1 MSIINS
7 GVNLL
12 ENGAKY
18 RITLKANQM
27 KEIPQLKFLTEQ
39 FENPT
44 LKIGINGRGE
54 EGSTF
59 GIKLKSAK
67 PQKNS
72 SKEFIWLDAYGRI
85 DYRDKTP
92 IIQGRTD
99 GLYNSGGKVSAH
111 IHKFQ
116 LGKKLDTSKN
126 FTFVNDD
133 VFDLIRVK
141 SDNKNTN
148 LEIDIEK
155 EGLPHLN
162 KLLKGFG
169 LNIDVEKSLTDA
181 ALNFD
186 KFSKDLAKKIDKIKP
201 SKTIDKKVKVDA
213 KTAIQSIKMPK
224 EEEIKINPH
233 DFFKEDIPETEV
245 NTLQKINQTVE
256 RNKKVYNLKQ
266 QIQKDELQIA
276 LLENRLAEVQRKF
289 KETTSTQNKISQ
301 VSMLNMIKEDLANAK
316 QVKSTHQLQLLELTK
331 SM

>member
-1 MSIINS
+1 MTIINS

-12 ENGAKY
+12 EKGAKY

-67 PQKNS
+67 PQENS

-92 IIQGRTD
+92 IIQGRTN
-99 GLYNSGGKVSAH
+99 GLYDSGATISAH
-111 IHKFQ
+111 IHKLQ
-116 LGKKLDTSKN
+116 LGKKLDTSTDFKH
-126 FTFVNDD
+126 VNDD
-133 VFDLIRVK
+133 VFDLIQVK
-141 SDNKNTN
+141 SNNPNTN

-155 EGLPHLN
+155 DGLPHLN

-169 LNIDVEKSLTDA
+169 LKINVEKDLTNA
-181 ALNFD
+181 ISNFD
-186 KFSKDLAKKIDKIKP
+186 KFSRDLAKKIDKIKP
-201 SKTIDKKVKVDA
+201 SQVVDKKVKVDT

-233 DFFKEDIPETEV
+233 DYFKEDAPETEV
-245 NTLQKINQTVE
+245 NSLSQINKTIE
-256 RNKKVYNLKQ
+256 RNTKVYNLKQ
-266 QIQKDELQIA
+266 QIQQDELQLT
-276 LLENRLAEVQRKF
+276 LLNNRLAQAQQAF
-289 KETTSTQNKISQ
+289 KEAKAGPEAIAK
-301 VSMLNMIKEDLANAK
+301 VSLINIIKDDIKNAQHIKVLHEKTLANLIKE
-316 QVKSTHQLQLLELTK
+316 
-331 SM
+331 